1 MHISMRQIRIFDAV
15 SRYESHTRAAEQLHM
30 TQPAVSMQMKQLERA
45 LDISLFE
52 KHGKLL
58 VLSVAGLALREYCQD
73 IIQSY
78 NNMLDHVEKFKG
90 CQQGHLTVSVT
101 SPANY
106 FATRILSA
114 FSRKFPE
121 VTISLDVT
129 NRQRILLQLDN
140 YEPDIVIM
148 GEPPKGRGL
157 KSERLMPN
165 PLMLIAPPNHPLR
178 AKKNLTMKDVCK
190 EEFVMREKGSG
201 TRESIEHHFAKCGMH
216 CETKLEMSS
225 NEAIKHAVSAGFG
238 LGIVSLH
245 TIRLELQDNLFVA
258 LDVEGFPLQRYWH
271 VVTRSGKAMS
281 PIAQA
286 FNDYLRDEAEY
297 YVKPKGLK

>member
-15 SRYESHTRAAEQLHM
+15 SRYESHTRAAEKLHM

-58 VLSVAGLALREYCQD
+58 VLSAAGLALREYCQD

-90 CQQGHLTVSVT
+90 CQQGHLTIAVT

-114 FSRKFPE
+114 FSRQFPD

-140 YEPDIVIM
+140 YEPDVVIM

-165 PLMLIAPPNHPLR
+165 PLMLIAPPDHPLKD
-178 AKKNLTMKDVCK
+178 KKNLTIQDLQD
-190 EEFVMREKGSG
+190 EEFVLREKGSG
-201 TRESIEHHFAKCGMH
+201 TRETIERHFAQCGVH
-216 CETKLEMSS
+216 CETKLEMSN

-245 TIRLELQDNLFVA
+245 TIRLELQDSLLIA
-258 LDVEGFPLQRYWH
+258 LNVEGFPLQRYWH
-271 VVTRSGKAMS
+271 VVTRSGKAIS
-281 PIAQA
+281 PIGEA
-286 FNDYLRDEAEY
+286 FKGYLLDNAAY